1 MCLFIYLLK
10 HLDFDEFQIF
20 EFEIFISNIKRKY
33 KIKQCLKNLGKIK
46 TNEPQKCIYIILCC
60 WHTIICAK
68 RSRKK

>member
-46 TNEPQKCIYIILCC
+46 TNKPQKCI
-60 WHTIICAK
+60 
-68 RSRKK
+68 